1 MEQKLKTA
9 TTKIE
14 YAKEITDQTCN
25 SIIHILCFDLQ
36 KNQFFNI
43 KGASPFKDGTRLV
56 NLQKIVPEKEAKK
69 IRKSIH
75 SIAAGSVESSTET
88 LLFFDSKNQ
97 NHLLYYHCKFYS
109 KRDSNGKPELI
120 YCTLVDITP
129 AIEQQKKMQM
139 ANSRQQLLLCAN
151 QFIQW
156 NYSPA
161 THEISI
167 YKKDGS
173 SLLLKEKIT
182 QLLPRVHPNDQ
193 AIIQKF
199 VAQMDQFKVELEAV
213 KLRLKY
219 HEEET
224 TYKHI
229 EISAISVKEQ
239 HKVDGYI
246 GLLKDITICTQQKE
260 QLEKSNQQLKLMLAV
275 GKSIGVTW
283 NIQKDTFTTLCP
295 SIQESEEDYSRKT
308 DNITLQQLLSGI
320 HPAYKLTVTEAL
332 MAIKRGSNKS
342 LQLEIKYDP
351 NGVYKSYKELYLTV
365 VEYVDGQP
373 SLAIGFCQDVTE
385 KVISRQKIENQ
396 KKYIFTILDS
406 IPTPTLLLEAEGKE
420 RITYTNK
427 ASIQLEKKIEKE
439 SLAHLF
445 ETTLAS
451 QGETLI
457 TLEES
462 MVDSN
467 QHIKRVRTK
476 QGKYLD
482 LILHKHNI
490 EYNGKKYTL
499 GTIWDITK
507 INQLQERN
515 NQLINSISLMKA
527 YTWTYDSSTKH
538 FYCDNIWDKP
548 NLNLNSLDKM
558 DYFYNSIHPDDRMNY
573 QRALKASL
581 KDPKQKEFHFIFRFD
596 PTRSSTFEWWENK
609 AIIERKEENGESQ
622 IQLWGLCYNINPIKQ
637 NELKL
642 QETEKELELLN
653 KTNSLILDNAQAGL
667 IFVDNNQVIKW
678 ENLTHVM
685 PSLSFS
691 KKIKKQ
697 EQLYFDFIAGIDMP
711 FKVSTFYRSLLSG
724 KTEKCEHTTPEG
736 IVLEAST
743 SPVFGE
749 DGERVG
755 SVVRLIDV
763 TDKSTLL
770 KKIQTAKEEAE
781 RLNKLKSSFIANVSH
796 EIRTPLNAI
805 YGFSQ
810 LFEDNL
816 SQQEK
821 KEYLKII
828 KANNELLLNLINSI
842 LDLSKIES
850 GVLTLKEQKIDFA
863 LLFNKIAQSMQQSKK
878 KQAVELIVENP
889 YKQFPI
895 TIDKDKITQ
904 IIINYVSNA
913 IKYTPK
919 GSIQM
924 GYTQK
929 ENGLYIYVKDTGIGI
944 PLEKQQR
951 VFERFEKLD
960 CYAQGTGLGL
970 SICKAIAQAYKG
982 KVGFTS
988 KEGVGST
995 FWAWIPLL
1003 ETKEQLLSK

>member
-1 MEQKLKTA
+1 MEDKLNTA

-14 YAKEITDQTCN
+14 YAKEMTEQICN
-25 SIIHILCFDLQ
+25 SIIHILYFDLQ
-36 KNQFFNI
+36 KKQFFNI
-43 KGASPFKDGTRLV
+43 KGTSPLKDGTRLE
-56 NLQKIVPEKEAKK
+56 NLQNIVPEKEAKK

-75 SIAAGSVESSTET
+75 SIAAGSVESNTET
-88 LLFFDSKNQ
+88 LLFFDPKNQ

-129 AIEQQKKMQM
+129 AIEQQRKMEM

-173 SLLLKEKIT
+173 SLLLKENIT

-193 AIIQKF
+193 AVIQRF
-199 VAQMDQFKVELEAV
+199 VVQMDQFKVELEPIKV
-213 KLRLKY
+213 RIKY

-224 TYKHI
+224 TYKYI
-229 EISAISVKEQ
+229 EISAIPVKGQ

-246 GLLKDITICTQQKE
+246 GLLKDITIYTKQKE

-283 NIQKDTFTTLCP
+283 NIQKDIFTTLRP
-295 SIQESEEDYSRKT
+295 NIQEPNEDNSRIT
-308 DNITLQQLLSGI
+308 DNITLQKFLSGI
-320 HPAYKLTVTEAL
+320 HPTYKSAVTEAL
-332 MAIKRGSNKS
+332 ISIQKGASKS
-342 LQLEIKYDP
+342 LQIELKYDP
-351 NGVYKSYKELYLTV
+351 NGIYKSYKELHLTV
-365 VEYVDGQP
+365 VEYLDGQP
-373 SLAIGFCQDVTE
+373 SLAIGFCQDITE

-445 ETTLAS
+445 ETTPTS
-451 QGETLI
+451 QEETLA

-467 QHIKRVRTK
+467 QYIKRIKTK
-476 QGKYLD
+476 QGGYLD
-482 LILHKHNI
+482 LILQKHNLK
-490 EYNGKKYTL
+490 YNGKKYTL

-527 YTWTYDSSTKH
+527 YTWMYDSKNKQ
-538 FYCDNIWDKP
+538 FYCDNIWLKTEFNQDS
-548 NLNLNSLDKM
+548 LNNI
-558 DYFYNSIHPDDRMNY
+558 DYFYSCIHPDDRANY
-573 QRALKASL
+573 MHALESCL
-581 KDPKQKEFHFIFRFD
+581 KNPKQQKFHSVFRFA
-596 PTRSSTFEWWENK
+596 PTGSTVFEWWENK
-609 AIIERKEENGESQ
+609 AIIKRKEENGEKL
-622 IQLWGLCYNINPIKQ
+622 IQLWGLCYNINSIKQ

-653 KTNSLILDNAQAGL
+653 ETNSLILDNAQAGL

-678 ENLTHVM
+678 ENLSHVM
-685 PSLSFS
+685 PSLSFT

-697 EQLYFDFIAGIDMP
+697 EQLYLDFIASIDIP
-711 FKVSTFYRSLLSG
+711 FKTSTFYRSLSSG
-724 KTEKCEHTTPEG
+724 KTEKSEHTTPEG
-736 IVLEAST
+736 IVLEASA
-743 SPVFGE
+743 SPVFGKNN
-749 DGERVG
+749 ERIG
-755 SVVRLIDV
+755 SVIRLIDV
-763 TDKSTLL
+763 TDKSILL
-770 KKIQTAKEEAE
+770 KKIRAAKEEAE
-781 RLNKLKSSFIANVSH
+781 RLNQLKSSFLANVSH

-810 LFEDNL
+810 LFEENL
-816 SQQEK
+816 SQSEK
-821 KEYLKII
+821 AEYLKII
-828 KANNELLLNLINSI
+828 KANNDLLLNLINSI

-850 GVLTLKEQKIDFA
+850 GVLTLKEQKLDFS
-863 LLFNKIAQSMQQSKK
+863 LLFNKIAQSMQQNKK
-878 KQAVELIVENP
+878 RKTVKLIVENP
-889 YKQFPI
+889 YKQFLI

-919 GSIQM
+919 GSILM

-944 PLEKQQR
+944 PQEKQQR

-988 KEGVGST
+988 EEGVGST